1 MVDDYK
7 QIVSFGDG
15 SAAAHINFQQ
25 LWQYGQDLSKFSSDR
40 IPPWRITWQEGLS
53 LVEKLL
59 AFGRWWER
67 KHHFSL
73 RM

>member
-7 QIVSFGDG
+7 QIVSLGDG
-15 SAAAHINFQQ
+15 RAAVRINLQQ
-25 LWQYGQDLSKFSSDR
+25 LWQYGQYLSKFSSDR
-40 IPPWRITWQEGLS
+40 LQPWRMTWQEGLS

-67 KHHFSL
+67 KRHFSL